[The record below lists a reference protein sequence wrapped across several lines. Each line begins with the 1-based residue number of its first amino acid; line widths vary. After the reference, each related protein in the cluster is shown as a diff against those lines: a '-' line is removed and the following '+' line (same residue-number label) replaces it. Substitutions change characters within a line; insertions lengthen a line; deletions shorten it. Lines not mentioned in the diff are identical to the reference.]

1 MGDPTDPPLFKILDR
16 CLRCLIL
23 LTKENFRQKKLWPGI
38 FFCKISFDLQ
48 KGKMILLC
56 SRDSNAPIELLRSYY
71 QVVVCPDHIRPH
83 IARIHFLCQIQQGL
97 RQCRQPTSLGLIIL
111 CFYSPR
117 PTHVLMIW
125 TSNSC
130 VPVVQHGLYSRLF
143 AKGCPNGTVR
153 DGMGP
158 NRTKCDQTLPNGTI
172 PDHIRKILSV
182 GRHVGFVLEYPL
194 TFQGTKMYLFSKL
207 VQAKV
212 SLYLIAT

>member
-1 MGDPTDPPLFKILDR
+1 MLRLSYCALITRSQYVLAIYALISPASTSCARFSRALDSVG
-16 CLRCLIL
+16 
-23 LTKENFRQKKLWPGI
+23 N
-38 FFCKISFDLQ
+38 
-48 KGKMILLC
+48 
-56 SRDSNAPIELLRSYY
+56 
-71 QVVVCPDHIRPH
+71 
-83 IARIHFLCQIQQGL
+83 
-97 RQCRQPTSLGLIIL
+97 RQPTSLDLIIL